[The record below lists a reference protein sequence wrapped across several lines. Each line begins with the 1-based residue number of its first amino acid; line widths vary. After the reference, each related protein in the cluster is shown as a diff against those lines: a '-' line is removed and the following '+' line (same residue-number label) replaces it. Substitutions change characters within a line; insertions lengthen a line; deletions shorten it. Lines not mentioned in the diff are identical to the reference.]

1 MKILIVDDHP
11 VLRDGVE
18 ALLRRNDA
26 ALAVVQAA
34 SADDAMQMLDQ
45 HADIGAIVLDLK
57 MRGTSGVDAIAALA
71 RGRPALQII
80 VLSSSEDPR
89 DVRAAFAHG
98 ALGYVPKS
106 ASPHTLLSAIVMV
119 LNGERYVPPLLLD
132 DGAAYT
138 IEPPR
143 QAAGAPLTPRQI
155 EVLRFLAE
163 GVPNK
168 VIADRLGLSEKTVK
182 AHITAIF
189 RTLHVLNR
197 TQAAAAGRKAGL
209 I

>member
-45 HADIGAIVLDLK
+45 HADIDAIVLDLK

-71 RGRPALQII
+71 RARPALQII